1 MAWCPVCKNEYR
13 EGITECSECKV
24 PLVDNLEDCKLVK
37 ILYGTREGLEE
48 LKEYLEYNAV
58 KPVQIDFDKEE
69 GTEALFVSEKDK
81 LRSIKLI
88 STLMKQKQLEQLEA
102 NKEMEFTDVKPQDT
116 SAMLGFS
123 DYTSNAKKAEDN
135 KSAAYAL
142 LGVGV
147 LGIVFVVL
155 GFLDVLPF
163 HPGNRY
169 LLYGVLGAMFA
180 LFFVMGCI
188 SLKNAKGFEKKAI
201 TENTLTDTIKEW
213 CVANLTKDMIDS
225 SFQTAGKSEEELYFY
240 RASFMKKRLNTQFM
254 NLDQAF
260 IESFIDDVLY
270 DLVFGE
276 QEA

>member
-24 PLVDNLEDCKLVK
+24 PLVDNLEDCELVK

-48 LKEYLEYNAV
+48 LKDYLEYNAV

-213 CVANLTKDMIDS
+213 CVANLTKDVIDS

-260 IESFIDDVLY
+260 IENFIDDVLY

>member
-48 LKEYLEYNAV
+48 LKDYLEYNAV

-88 STLMKQKQLEQLEA
+88 STLMKQKQLEQLES

-213 CVANLTKDMIDS
+213 CVANLTKDVIDS

-254 NLDQAF
+254 NLDQSF

>member
-48 LKEYLEYNAV
+48 LKDYLEYNAV

-213 CVANLTKDMIDS
+213 CVANLTKDVIDS
-225 SFQTAGKSEEELYFY
+225 SFQTTGKSEEELYFY

>member
-24 PLVDNLEDCKLVK
+24 PLVDNLEDCELVK

-48 LKEYLEYNAV
+48 LKDYLEYNAV

-81 LRSIKLI
+81 LHSIKLI

-213 CVANLTKDMIDS
+213 CVANLTKDVIDS

-260 IESFIDDVLY
+260 IENFIDDVLY

>member
-102 NKEMEFTDVKPQDT
+102 NKEMEFMDVKPQDT

-163 HPGNRY
+163 QPGNRY

-213 CVANLTKDMIDS
+213 CVANLTKDVIDS

-254 NLDQAF
+254 NLDQSF

>member
-1 MAWCPVCKNEYR
+1 MAWCPICKNEYR

-24 PLVDNLEDCKLVK
+24 PLVDNLEDCELVK

-48 LKEYLEYNAV
+48 LKDYLEYNAV

-81 LRSIKLI
+81 LHSIKLI

-213 CVANLTKDMIDS
+213 CVANLTKDVIDS

>member
-24 PLVDNLEDCKLVK
+24 PLVDNLEDCELVK

-48 LKEYLEYNAV
+48 LKDYLEYNAV

-147 LGIVFVVL
+147 LGIVFVIL

-169 LLYGVLGAMFA
+169 LLYGVMGAMFA

-213 CVANLTKDMIDS
+213 CVANLTKDVIDS

>member
-24 PLVDNLEDCKLVK
+24 PLVDNLEDCELVK

-48 LKEYLEYNAV
+48 LKDYLEYNAV

-81 LRSIKLI
+81 LHSIKLI

-213 CVANLTKDMIDS
+213 CVANLTKDVIDS

>member
-102 NKEMEFTDVKPQDT
+102 NKEMEFMDVKPQDT
-116 SAMLGFS
+116 SAMLGYS

-155 GFLDVLPF
+155 GFLDILPF

-213 CVANLTKDMIDS
+213 CVANLTKDVIDS

-254 NLDQAF
+254 NLDQSF

>member
-24 PLVDNLEDCKLVK
+24 PLVDNLEDCELVK

-48 LKEYLEYNAV
+48 LKDYLEYNAV

-213 CVANLTKDMIDS
+213 CVANLTKDVIDS

-276 QEA
+276 QKA

>member
-48 LKEYLEYNAV
+48 LKDYLEYNAV

-213 CVANLTKDMIDS
+213 CVANLTKDVIDS

>member
-48 LKEYLEYNAV
+48 LKDYLEYNAV

-69 GTEALFVSEKDK
+69 GSEALFVSEKDK

-155 GFLDVLPF
+155 GFLDILPF

-213 CVANLTKDMIDS
+213 CVANLTKDVIDS

>member
-1 MAWCPVCKNEYR
+1 MAWCPICKNEYR

-37 ILYGTREGLEE
+37 ILYGTQEGLEE

-69 GTEALFVSEKDK
+69 GSEALFVSEKDK

-213 CVANLTKDMIDS
+213 CVANLTKDVIDS

>member
-24 PLVDNLEDCKLVK
+24 PLVDNLEDCELVK

-48 LKEYLEYNAV
+48 LKDYLEYNAV

-81 LRSIKLI
+81 LHSIKLI

-213 CVANLTKDMIDS
+213 CVANLTKDVIDS
-225 SFQTAGKSEEELYFY
+225 SFQTTGKSEEELYFY

-260 IESFIDDVLY
+260 IENFIDDVLY

>member
-88 STLMKQKQLEQLEA
+88 STLMKQKQLEQLES

-147 LGIVFVVL
+147 LGIVFVIL
-155 GFLDVLPF
+155 GFLGVLPF
-163 HPGNRY
+163 QPGNRY

-213 CVANLTKDMIDS
+213 CVANLTKDVIDS

-276 QEA
+276 EEA

>member
-24 PLVDNLEDCKLVK
+24 PLVDNLEDCELVK

-48 LKEYLEYNAV
+48 LKDYLEYNAV

-213 CVANLTKDMIDS
+213 CVANLTKDVIDS